1 MAEEEATAAFSPSEF
16 ASGPDQIIDLFG
28 RAALTEVEVEASDG
42 TVVRFT
48 LPMNAR
54 ATVITGSPAPKIRIK
69 EASVDHGR
77 TVTRGPAC
85 A

>member
-1 MAEEEATAAFSPSEF
+1 M
-16 ASGPDQIIDLFG
+16 
-28 RAALTEVEVEASDG
+28 TEVEVEASDG

-69 EASVDHGR
+69 EASVDHETSEPFWATWSPSTCR
-77 TVTRGPAC
+77 KA
-85 A
+85 